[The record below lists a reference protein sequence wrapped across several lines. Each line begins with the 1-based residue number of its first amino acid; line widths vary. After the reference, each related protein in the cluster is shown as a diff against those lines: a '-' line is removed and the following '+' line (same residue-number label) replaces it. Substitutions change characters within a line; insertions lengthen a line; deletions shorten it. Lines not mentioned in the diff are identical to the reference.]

1 MHKSTQRCT
10 DLIAKTAG
18 ALGDSVLSLMLIA
31 VQRDNMELSIN
42 QAVKW

>member
-1 MHKSTQRCT
+1 MHKPGERCV
-10 DLIAKTAG
+10 DLIAKTAD

-31 VQRDNMELSIN
+31 VQKDNLELSVN